1 MRLSVIA
8 AVDRNALIGD
18 ERGLPWRL
26 PRDLRRFRELTTGNP
41 VVMGR
46 TTHEHVGR
54 PLPGRHNLVLSRRPH
69 LALPGCT
76 VVHSLEEALAAAG
89 SAAEVFV
96 IGGGEVYREALPR
109 AGRIYLTVVDGVFRG
124 NAYFPA
130 ELVRPGEWAV
140 TRREACDADEKNSH
154 RHVFYVLDRRQ
165 AGGVT
170 GPLFDLKAALAA
182 PGPETEKRAGPGSGD
197 PGPA

>member
-8 AVDRNALIGD
+8 AVDRNGLIGD

-26 PRDLRRFRELTTGNP
+26 PHDLRRFRELTMGSP
-41 VVMGR
+41 VLMGR

-54 PLPGRHNLVLSRRPH
+54 PLPGRHNLVLSRRPD

-89 SAAEVFV
+89 SAGEVFV
-96 IGGGEVYREALPR
+96 IGGGEVYRETLPG

-124 NAYFPA
+124 NAYFPV
-130 ELVRPGEWAV
+130 ELVRPREWVV
-140 TRREACDADEKNSH
+140 TRREVCEADEKNPH
-154 RHVFYVLDRRQ
+154 RHVFYVLDRRP
-165 AGGVT
+165 AGAAT
-170 GPLFDLKAALAA
+170 GTPFDLKASLAA
-182 PGPETEKRAGPGSGD
+182 PGTEPEKHAGPGSGD

>member
-8 AVDRNALIGD
+8 AVDRNGLIGD

-26 PRDLRRFRELTTGNP
+26 PRDLRRFRELTMGNP

-54 PLPGRHNLVLSRRPH
+54 ALPGRHNLVLSRRPD

-76 VVHSLEEALAAAG
+76 VVHSLEDAMEAAG
-89 SAAEVFV
+89 GATEVFV
-96 IGGGEVYREALPR
+96 IGGGEIYREALPR
-109 AGRIYLTVVDGVFRG
+109 AGRIYLTVVDGVFQG
-124 NAYFPA
+124 NAYFPV
-130 ELVRPGEWAV
+130 ELVRRGEWVV
-140 TRREACDADEKNSH
+140 TNREVCEADEKNPY
-154 RHVFYVLDRRQ
+154 RHVFYVLDRGHG
-165 AGGVT
+165 GGVT
-170 GPLFDLKAALAA
+170 GVPFDLKAALAA
-182 PGPETEKRAGPGSGD
+182 TADGQQKHAGPGSGD